1 MLVRFDLSIS
11 TWGSNNK
18 LDIARCPPATPA
30 TCCQR
35 ATHHS
40 AAQGR
45 SWGDP
50 EGRDAAH
57 QHAVAHIT
65 GGALPLR
72 DVAVLLGSERCSIWM
87 TWKVEL
93 SINIHGTLNIHKM
106 LQMIFNSLNIHG
118 TSPPINWIILVQLAD
133 HFFRE
138 TQIKSCGEE
147 RWLACQV
154 FPFFP
159 ESWRA
164 NLQSLTSHMFSLLR

>member
-1 MLVRFDLSIS
+1 MSASHASHLLSTCHS
-11 TWGSNNK
+11 PQRCPGPQLRRPRGSRRGPP
-18 LDIARCPPATPA
+18 ARCGPHHWWRAAAARRRCPPGLGTMFYMNDLESGAFNK
-30 TCCQR
+30 
-35 ATHHS
+35 HS
-40 AAQGR
+40 
-45 SWGDP
+45 W
-50 EGRDAAH
+50 
-57 QHAVAHIT
+57 
-65 GGALPLR
+65 
-72 DVAVLLGSERCSIWM
+72 
-87 TWKVEL
+87 
-93 SINIHGTLNIHKM
+93 NINIHKM

-138 TQIKSCGEE
+138 TQITSCGEE